1 MDACPTLMISLLPGN
16 YVSLFSSHPIPT
28 SSLPFPPYTLL
39 ISSLTT
45 LRREDYIRYAER
57 RAALAG
63 IVQSLLITKHLL
75 FIGFSLVD
83 DNFFQI
89 ISAVKKAL
97 TAEDP
102 SSFTSGRFG
111 TSLNVVANP
120 RMFHHFVLFYFIGFV
135 Y

>member
-1 MDACPTLMISLLPGN
+1 MNNEYHGLLKGKAIN
-16 YVSLFSSHPIPT
+16 CI
-28 SSLPFPPYTLL
+28 
-39 ISSLTT
+39 I
-45 LRREDYIRYAER
+45 REDYIRYAER

-102 SSFTSGRFG
+102 SSFSEGRFG
-111 TSLNVVANP
+111 TALNVVSNP
-120 RMFHHFVLFYFIGFV
+120 RM
-135 Y
+135 